1 MKFYA
6 IFSLY
11 SCFVYIVLNISGNVD
26 FEASHYPNVSSFFSS
41 LNTNWIES
49 AAHASKMTHGVSAE
63 TSCLSLLSEKITVK

>member
-6 IFSLY
+6 VFSLY

-26 FEASHYPNVSSFFSS
+26 FEASHYPNVSSFFFKFEHKLDRKCS
-41 LNTNWIES
+41 
-49 AAHASKMTHGVSAE
+49 ASKMTRGVSAE